1 MIARLA
7 AEASPVA
14 LGATSLAEVLW
25 RRLRISRAE
34 ARRRIAEAADLG
46 PRRAMTGEALA
57 PVLPVTAAGQARGEI
72 GREHVRDHPAV
83 LRASC
88 RAGWTLRPA
97 SRPKPLWAGS
107 RRGWVPRSCGRPP
120 TGCWCCSPG
129 RRAAHRR
136 RAGPAALPHRGPAGR
151 RRDERN
157 PGPAGPRSPRH
168 PGCGAGQVGRPGHV
182 QPRRRNPVCGRP
194 TQRGGRAGRPALPA
208 AAQPRRAESHG
219 AQRCWPR
226 DSWVSTTGCRSRS
239 SCPPAARSWSP
250 GAVRRSPP
258 AARCCR

>member
-46 PRRAMTGEALA
+46 PRTGDDRRGIG
-57 PVLPVTAAGQARGEI
+57 AAVAGDGGRSGARGDRARTR
-72 GREHVRDHPAV
+72 GDHPAV
-83 LRASC
+83 LRAAAGLGGPSDP
-88 RAGWTLRPA
+88 RAGRSHFGPD
-97 SRPKPLWAGS
+97 RGGAGS
-107 RRGWVPRSCGRPP
+107 RGVAAGRRPAA
-120 TGCWCCSPG
+120 GAAAPG

-226 DSWVSTTGCRSRS
+226 DSWVSTTGYR
-239 SCPPAARSWSP
+239 
-250 GAVRRSPP
+250 
-258 AARCCR
+258 